1 MLAKGHYRNQVNKQV
16 DAAAS
21 LAKGFGED
29 GGSSGLQHLRL
40 PAAADVAAAAKS
52 SSDPQQSI

>member
-1 MLAKGHYRNQVNKQV
+1 MLAKGHYRNQENKQV

-21 LAKGFGED
+21 LEKGFGED
-29 GGSSGLQHLRL
+29 GDSSGLQHLRL

-52 SSDPQQSI
+52 VSGPQRSM